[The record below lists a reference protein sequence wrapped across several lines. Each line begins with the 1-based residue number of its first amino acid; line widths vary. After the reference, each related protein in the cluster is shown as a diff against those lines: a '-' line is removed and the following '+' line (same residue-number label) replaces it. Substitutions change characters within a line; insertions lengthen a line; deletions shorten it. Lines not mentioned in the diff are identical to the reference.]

1 MKLSKDKVNYLIFEG
16 GGGKGVTYIGAL
28 EALEELGILRFTEKN
43 IGEKVVTHL
52 APNCL
57 KGVAGTSVGSL
68 FALLV
73 SLGYNSQE
81 IRELL
86 KSNLTDEFLDTI
98 EFGLIQSIYSQLTE
112 QSFVKDPQLEIS
124 TNFVE
129 NKWSSFLQKQEKSF
143 KDLFAYPLKMIKQAN
158 YYILSMFIK
167 FLLYYESRKIKNEK
181 PSNETETTFIPTL
194 RDFVQSKTLKNAV
207 DKILDKPADALNS
220 LKYEFGFFLGNGVRE
235 VIDRLI
241 EEKTGVKNCTFNQF
255 YEILGIDLVITSFDL
270 QTKQVEYLRKDSKW
284 RNLCVADAV
293 RMSISIP
300 LVFKPVV
307 INMKDQF
314 ILPITDDV
322 SYAHYFIDGGAAN
335 NFPIHVFDNGKDKL
349 NPNVLGLTLSYKRQY
364 NPFIEEIT
372 FFEYL
377 EDVFLSVLK
386 QTTNL
391 QFKKKEEQ
399 EQVIEL
405 DPEYIKVL
413 DFSFDEIPEKTIQK
427 AKKKTLEYFK

>member
-143 KDLFAYPLKMIKQAN
+143 KDLFAYPLKMIKQA
-158 YYILSMFIK
+158 K
-167 FLLYYESRKIKNEK
+167 
-181 PSNETETTFIPTL
+181 
-194 RDFVQSKTLKNAV
+194 
-207 DKILDKPADALNS
+207 
-220 LKYEFGFFLGNGVRE
+220 
-235 VIDRLI
+235 
-241 EEKTGVKNCTFNQF
+241 
-255 YEILGIDLVITSFDL
+255 
-270 QTKQVEYLRKDSKW
+270 
-284 RNLCVADAV
+284 
-293 RMSISIP
+293 
-300 LVFKPVV
+300 
-307 INMKDQF
+307 
-314 ILPITDDV
+314 
-322 SYAHYFIDGGAAN
+322 
-335 NFPIHVFDNGKDKL
+335 
-349 NPNVLGLTLSYKRQY
+349 
-364 NPFIEEIT
+364 
-372 FFEYL
+372 
-377 EDVFLSVLK
+377 
-386 QTTNL
+386 
-391 QFKKKEEQ
+391 
-399 EQVIEL
+399 
-405 DPEYIKVL
+405 
-413 DFSFDEIPEKTIQK
+413 
-427 AKKKTLEYFK
+427 